1 MTSDGQGRDPRAT
14 AWTRPGVWI
23 ALGASLLFACLG
35 RVETGTS
42 PDSGSEDS
50 PGVDSG
56 DEGST
61 LDCPT
66 TERFYNGSCRPI
78 CSATTPCAGGLLCMA
93 IDATDSVCLPY
104 AHCSYLGDDSQCF
117 GTGTFVDYNPRWG
130 MEVEPYSSTPPDANP
145 YDQTPYVD
153 PYFEPSPTSPY
164 PNTTIEGM
172 GCQGDAQFV
181 KLAATGDVACGGA
194 EQVTRCRQLGD
205 ACVLV
210 QGTTAEIVS
219 P

>member
-1 MTSDGQGRDPRAT
+1 MTSYGEGRDPRAA

-35 RVETGTS
+35 RVETDTS
-42 PDSGSEDS
+42 PDSGDAS
-50 PGVDSG
+50 PAE
-56 DEGST
+56 EGSA

-66 TERFYNGSCRPI
+66 TDRFYNGACRTL
-78 CSATTPCAGGLLCMA
+78 CSASTPCTGGLLCMA
-93 IDATDSVCLPY
+93 IDTTDSVCLPY
-104 AHCSYLGDDSQCF
+104 TQCSYLGSDSQCY
-117 GTGTFVDYNPRWG
+117 GTGTFIEYDRAG
-130 MEVEPYSSTPPDANP
+130 EETGVEPYSSTPPDANP

-153 PYFEPSPTSPY
+153 PYFEPSPSSPY
-164 PNTTIEGM
+164 PNTTIEGV

-181 KLAATGDVACGGA
+181 KFAAIGDVACGGT
-194 EQVTRCRQLGD
+194 QPVTRCRQIFGV

-210 QGTTAEIVS
+210 QGTTVEIVS